1 MPKKIALITGTGSGI
16 GKALA
21 ELLLDK
27 NYKVVGY
34 SRTNKIIH
42 TNFTFIKID
51 LSDLVATE
59 KLVFPEANKSEVVLV
74 NNAATIGTIVP
85 FNKKT
90 TKDIITEYQLNLIAP
105 TLLSQKF
112 ISTYKKNSKL
122 LINLGSGAANNP
134 ISSWSTYCT
143 TKAGIDMLTQVIA
156 EENHKNLTVFSVHPG
171 IVDTNMQKKI
181 RTTKPDLFPLL
192 SKFTSYYANN
202 ELENTE
208 TVAKKLYYIIQ
219 NFAEFTKNILSIRD
233 VNIK

>member
-1 MPKKIALITGTGSGI
+1 VQKLALITGTGGGI

-42 TNFTFIKID
+42 TSFTFIKID
-51 LSDLVATE
+51 LSNLSATE
-59 KLVFPEANKSEVVLV
+59 KLIFPEANKSEVLLV

-90 TKDIITEYQLNLIAP
+90 TKDIITEYQLNLISP

-122 LINLGSGAANNP
+122 LINIGSGAANSP
-134 ISSWSTYCT
+134 IPSWSTYCA
-143 TKAGIDMLTQVIA
+143 TKAGLDMLTQVIA
-156 EENHKNLTVFSVHPG
+156 EENHENLTVFSVHPG

-181 RTTKPDLFPLL
+181 RETKPDLFPLL
-192 SKFTSYYANN
+192 SKFTSYYNNN

-219 NFAEFTKNILSIRD
+219 NFTEFTKNILSIRD